1 MTTLH
6 NENLE
11 TLRDDFCCEYGK
23 LFAERVGGLRDQD
36 EQIAQQQIELQTDK
50 TTAMKYLHQAGLQEE
65 YLL

>member
-11 TLRDDFCCEYGK
+11 VLRDDFCCEYGQ
-23 LFAERVGGLRDQD
+23 LFAERVGGLRNQD
-36 EQIAQQQIELQTDK
+36 EQVTQQQFEPPTEEMN
-50 TTAMKYLHQAGLQEE
+50 TMKYLHQAGLQEE

>member
-11 TLRDDFCCEYGK
+11 ALRDDFCCEYGQ
-23 LFAERVGGLRDQD
+23 LFAERVGGLREQD
-36 EQIAQQQIELQTDK
+36 EQITQQQFEPPTEKLN
-50 TTAMKYLHQAGLQEE
+50 AMKYLHQAGLQEE

>member
-6 NENLE
+6 IENLE
-11 TLRDDFCCEYGK
+11 ELRDDFCCEYGK

-36 EQIAQQQIELQTDK
+36 EQITQQQIEPQTDK
-50 TTAMKYLHQAGLQEE
+50 ITAMKYLHQAGLQEE